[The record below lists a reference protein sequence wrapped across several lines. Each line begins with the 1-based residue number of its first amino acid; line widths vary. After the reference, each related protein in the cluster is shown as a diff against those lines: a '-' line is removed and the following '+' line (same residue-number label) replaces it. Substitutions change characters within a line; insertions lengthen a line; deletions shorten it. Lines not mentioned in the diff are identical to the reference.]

1 MNCLLILIILISS
14 RIEPPV
20 LNVEITGIK
29 EIQGNMMVAVYDSG
43 EEFLGQNAVASA
55 IIEVTGKTVR
65 GTLEI
70 PYGTYGISVFHDL
83 DSNGE
88 LNTNLFGIPKEP
100 IGFSNNSQGTFGP
113 PSFKA
118 ASFDFRQDKQTIK
131 IEIK

>member
-1 MNCLLILIILISS
+1 MNCFLILIMLASCWT
-14 RIEPPV
+14 EPPV

-29 EIQGNMMVAVYDSG
+29 DIQGKIMVAVYDSG
-43 EEFLGQNAVASA
+43 EEFLGHNAVASA
-55 IIEVTGKTVR
+55 ILEVTGETVR
-65 GTLEI
+65 GGVEI

-118 ASFDFRQDKQTIK
+118 ASFDFSLDKQTMK
-131 IEIK
+131 IEIQ